1 MKAVHAV
8 VYAAGVLS
16 GAAAGWYFTKKKYER
31 ILDEEIQS
39 VKDVYSNRTFVKAT
53 PGEIEEYVELV
64 DKYQPVET
72 VVQTSEVVKTLGEE
86 KPYVITPDEFGEMYD
101 YEMVSLVYY
110 DDQVLADDFGNLIDD
125 VEEIIGFESLTHFGE
140 YEDDSVFVRN
150 DAKMCDFEIL
160 KDLRTYEEAM
170 KTTLRS
176 TEG

>member
-8 VYAAGVLS
+8 VYAVGVLS
-16 GAAAGWYFTKKKYER
+16 GAAAGWYYTKKKYES
-31 ILDEEIQS
+31 ILDEGIQS
-39 VKDVYSNRTFVKAT
+39 VKEIYSNRAYVEAT
-53 PGEIEEYVELV
+53 PEEVESYVELTRE
-64 DKYQPVET
+64 YHPVEDI
-72 VVQTSEVVKTLGEE
+72 SEPKKTLGVE

-110 DDQVLADDFGNLIDD
+110 EDQVLADDFGNLIDD
-125 VEEIIGFESLTHFGE
+125 VEEMIGFESLTHFGE

-160 KDLRTYEEAM
+160 KDIRTYEEAM
-170 KTTLRS
+170 KAAPRS